1 MSSRTLPRHPFSS
14 VPEYWDWVPNASGLS
29 KEPLPWYFS
38 FHCMPNISNKPLASS
53 DSFPKQGSL
62 SVQVARSAVSERH
75 VLRHHEHQRSL
86 AVPLSGE
93 ELPPLGANRSP
104 LKSRFIDARCMHAP
118 RAASSTARHWA
129 RMSGGNTVARGFE
142 DNSQHEIV
150 NIKFRRGARAR
161 YTSSPS
167 LSPYCA
173 GARVRARSARFSAS
187 PPA

>member
-14 VPEYWDWVPNASGLS
+14 VPEYWYWVPNASGLS

-93 ELPPLGANRSP
+93 ELPPLGAYRSP
-104 LKSRFIDARCMHAP
+104 LKSRFDM
-118 RAASSTARHWA
+118 
-129 RMSGGNTVARGFE
+129 
-142 DNSQHEIV
+142 
-150 NIKFRRGARAR
+150 FRRSTCMQCGPPHRLLATRHSPLYPRPPSPVAPPSTPALSPPGEEVLPLGENR
-161 YTSSPS
+161 PPLTSSARK
-167 LSPYCA
+167 LSKT
-173 GARVRARSARFSAS
+173 GHFGRE
-187 PPA
+187 